1 VQQFKLRLPEA
12 LRTQL
17 EKSAEESGNSL
28 NTEIIQRL
36 GQSFMMDKLR
46 EGMDRTEQERAD
58 TQRRLNAM
66 TEYLLQHVR
75 WSSDPPQEQPKKR
88 EDAA

>member
-1 VQQFKLRLPEA
+1 
-12 LRTQL
+12 
-17 EKSAEESGNSL
+17 
-28 NTEIIQRL
+28 
-36 GQSFMMDKLR
+36 MMDKLR

-66 TEYLLQHVR
+66 TDYLLQHVR